1 MYGPKALFLLLA
13 FSGSLLFISPGA
25 RGQEAPPLPS
35 GGGSV
40 SVKAP
45 QVSRPEKTGSLRE
58 SEILGTVEKP
68 GLSSPFPWKNPEG
81 VETGASRLHRSFLK
95 EIFRSIGPAAGVR
108 QKNDL
113 K

>member
-1 MYGPKALFLLLA
+1 MNGAKNLLLMLA
-13 FSGSLLFISPGA
+13 LLGTLLFISSGA
-25 RGQEAPPLPS
+25 RGQEAPSLPA
-35 GGGSV
+35 GGGNASA
-40 SVKAP
+40 KAP
-45 QVSRPEKTGSLRE
+45 QVSPPEKTGSLRE

-68 GLSSPFPWKNPEG
+68 GLSSRLPWKNPEG

-95 EIFRSIGPAAGVR
+95 EIFRPISPAAGVR